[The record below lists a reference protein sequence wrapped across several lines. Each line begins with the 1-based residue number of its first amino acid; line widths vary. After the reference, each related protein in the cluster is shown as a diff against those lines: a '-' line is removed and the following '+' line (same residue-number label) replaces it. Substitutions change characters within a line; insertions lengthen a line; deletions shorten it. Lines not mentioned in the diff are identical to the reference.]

1 MVLLQSN
8 LTNRANS
15 CVILPLIG
23 EVHFNEESQ
32 ISVENHEIAEELIA
46 LVPFFGF
53 NIVEAQEGDEIQ
65 KKVEE
70 DELNPKEEEDQI
82 GEKVE
87 EGTFEKQE
95 ETNDSVKTQLKK
107 ASLTELKEFAEL
119 LTKEDDS
126 VKKSDWMK
134 KNKSDLLEF
143 LLEKVS

>member
-8 LTNRANS
+8 LANRANS
-15 CVILPLIG
+15 SVILPLVG
-23 EVHFNEESQ
+23 KVHFNEEAQ
-32 ISVENHEIAEELIA
+32 ISVENYEIAEELIA

-53 NIVEAQEGDEIQ
+53 KVVGAQEVDKIQ

-70 DELNPKEEEDQI
+70 DELNPKEEQDQI
-82 GEKVE
+82 GGKVE
-87 EGTFEKQE
+87 EDTFEKEQ
-95 ETNDSVKTQLKK
+95 ETNDSVKAQLKK

-119 LTKEDDS
+119 LTKEDDA
-126 VKKSDWMK
+126 VRKSDWMK